1 MKKQRTLLVAALLM
15 LSGTMYAKI
24 VLPPIFSDN
33 MVLQQQTDAPIWG
46 QAKSGATVKITTS
59 WNGKTYETQAD
70 KEGKWKLSVST
81 PQAGGP
87 YELTLTDGSKLS
99 LKNVMIGEVWIC
111 SGQSNME
118 MPLDGWGKILNYQQ
132 EIATANHPNIRL
144 LHAEHATSS
153 KPESNITI
161 RGNGWQVCS
170 PATIADFSATAY
182 FFGRDIAENQHVPI
196 GLIHTSWGGTIAEAW
211 TGGKVLNEMP
221 DFRKAIEEVQT
232 LPDPSILAAEYKKNA
247 EAWKLRS
254 NKEYAAG
261 KPARAAMTLNDSNW
275 KTMTF
280 PGDVDSQGLSNFD
293 GIIWLRRE
301 VEIPASWTG
310 KDVEVSLG
318 QIDDI
323 DETFWNGSEIG
334 HTDGYNLPRN
344 YTVQGQKVKAGKQI
358 LAIRVTDNSG
368 ACGMTGDLYLRSAG
382 GEKISLAGDWK
393 YQIADEIGAPPVNK
407 SNNPNIP
414 TLLYNAMIH
423 PLIPYSIQGAIWYQ
437 GESNAGRAYQYRE
450 LFPLLIENWRKDWGK
465 NFPFYFVQLA
475 NFQKKTSD
483 PVESDW
489 AELRE
494 AQTRTLTLTNTGM
507 AVIIDKGD
515 AADIHPKDKQA
526 VGHRLALIAR
536 AKTYG
541 ENISYSGPLY
551 RSYQV
556 DGNKIVLSFD
566 HSDGGLKSG
575 DGKPLQGFAIAG
587 RDHKFHWAKAEITGD
602 KVVVSSPEVPFP
614 VAVRYGWANNP
625 DCNLYNNADLPASP
639 FRTDDWKGVTQK

>member
-1 MKKQRTLLVAALLM
+1 MKKQRTLLLAALLM

-24 VLPPIFSDN
+24 VLPPMFSDN

-87 YELTLTDGSKLS
+87 YELTLTDGSKLT

-118 MPLDGWGKILNYQQ
+118 MPLDGWGKIMNYQQ
-132 EIATANHPNIRL
+132 EVAAANHPNIRL
-144 LHAEHATSS
+144 LQAEHVTSS
-153 KPESNITI
+153 QPESDIAI
-161 RGNGWQVCS
+161 RSNGWQVCS

-182 FFGRDIAENQHVPI
+182 FFGREIAEKQNVPI

-211 TGGKVLNEMP
+211 TSGKVLNEMP
-221 DFRKAIEEVQT
+221 DFRKAIEEVQI
-232 LPDPSILAAEYKKNA
+232 LPDKTTAAAEYKKNA
-247 EAWKLRS
+247 EAWKLRA

-261 KPARAAMTLNDSNW
+261 KPARAAMALNDSNW
-275 KTMTF
+275 KTLIF
-280 PGDVDSQGLSNFD
+280 PGSVDNQGMSDFD

-301 VEIPASWTG
+301 VEIPASWAG

-318 QIDDI
+318 KIDDI

-334 HTDGYNLPRN
+334 HTNGYNLPRN
-344 YTVQGQKVKAGKQI
+344 YTVPGQQVKAGKLQ

-368 ACGMTGDLYLRSAG
+368 GCGMTEDLYLRSADG
-382 GEKISLAGDWK
+382 DKISLAGNWK
-393 YQIADEIGAPPVNK
+393 YQIAEEVGAPPIDK

-475 NFQKKTSD
+475 NFRTKNSE

-494 AQTRTLTLTNTGM
+494 AQTRTLALANTGM

-515 AADIHPKDKQA
+515 ANDIHPKDKQA

-566 HSDGGLKSG
+566 HTDGGLKSG
-575 DGKPLQGFAIAG
+575 NGQSLQGFAIAG
-587 RDHKFHWAKAEITGD
+587 RDHKFYWAKAEIAGD
-602 KVVVSSPEVPFP
+602 KVIVSSPEVPFP
-614 VAVRYGWANNP
+614 VAVRYGWSNNP
-625 DCNLYNNADLPASP
+625 DCNLYNSADLPASP

>member
-1 MKKQRTLLVAALLM
+1 MKKQRILLLAALLM
-15 LSGTMYAKI
+15 LSGTMFAKI

-33 MVLQQQTDAPIWG
+33 MVLQQQTDAPVWG
-46 QAKSGATVKITTS
+46 QAKPGATVKVTTS
-59 WNGKTYETQAD
+59 WNGKTYVTKAD
-70 KEGKWKLSVST
+70 SEGKWKLSVGT
-81 PQAGGP
+81 PKAGGP
-87 YELTLTDGSKLS
+87 YQLTLSDGNKLT
-99 LKNVMIGEVWIC
+99 LNNVMIGEVWIC

-118 MPLDGWGKILNYQQ
+118 MPLDGWGKVMNYQQ
-132 EIATANHPNIRL
+132 EIADANHPNIRL
-144 LHAEHATSS
+144 LHAEHVTSS
-153 KPESNITI
+153 QPESNIAI

-170 PATIADFSATAY
+170 PATIADFSSTAY
-182 FFGRDIAENQHVPI
+182 FFGREIAEQQQVPV

-211 TGGKVLNEMP
+211 ISGKVLNEMP
-221 DFRKAIEEVQT
+221 DFQKAIAEVQA
-232 LPDPSILAAEYKKNA
+232 LPDRTIAAAEYKKKA
-247 EAWKLRS
+247 EAWKLRAE
-254 NKEYAAG
+254 KEYSAG
-261 KPARAAMTLNDSNW
+261 KPARAATTLNDTDW
-275 KTMTF
+275 KTLSF
-280 PGDVDSQGLSNFD
+280 PGEVENQGLSSFD

-301 VEIPASWTG
+301 VEIPASWAG

-318 QIDDI
+318 KIDDM

-334 HTDGYNLPRN
+334 STNGYNLPRN
-344 YTVQGQKVKAGKQI
+344 YTVPGQQVKAGKLK
-358 LAIRVTDNSG
+358 LAIRITDTG
-368 ACGMTGDLYLRSAG
+368 RGCGMTGDLYLRSAD
-382 GEKISLAGDWK
+382 GETISLAGNWK
-393 YQIADEIGAPPVNK
+393 YQVAEEVGAPPIDA

-450 LFPLLIENWRKDWGK
+450 LFPLLIENWRKDWNK

-475 NFQKKTSD
+475 NFQQKTPE

-494 AQTRTLTLTNTGM
+494 AQTRTLALANTGM

-515 AADIHPKDKQA
+515 ADDIHPKDKQA

-541 ENISYSGPLY
+541 ENICYSGPLY

-556 DGNKIVLSFD
+556 DGDKIILSFD
-566 HSDGGLKSG
+566 HTDGGLKSG

-587 RDHKFHWAKAEITGD
+587 RDHKFHWAQAEVVGD

-625 DCNLYNNADLPASP
+625 DCNLYNGADLPASP
-639 FRTDDWKGVTQK
+639 FRTDDWKGITQR